1 MLEQYSLWKETVAKM
16 EFIKDFKE
24 NFDKRL
30 VEITKEY
37 NEAVALNGI
46 ICGQRNKFGNLVKVC

>member
-1 MLEQYSLWKETVAKM
+1 M

-46 ICGQRNKFGNLVKVC
+46 ICGQLYKFGNLVKVC

>member
-1 MLEQYSLWKETVAKM
+1 M
-16 EFIKDFKE
+16 ELVKGFKE

-37 NEAVALNGI
+37 NEAVALNSI

>member
-1 MLEQYSLWKETVAKM
+1 M